1 MKIPVSRKLTAMTTD
16 PRPRPQVTD
25 PTGRQVAENVRRV
38 REARGWSTYD
48 LSRRLGMA
56 GRPIAASAIAKVERA
71 ERRVDVG
78 DLVALAV
85 VLKVSPSA
93 LFLPLKD
100 GPGETVEVTGAGSVS
115 AQDAWEWADGAKPL
129 NFTFDLDH
137 TELLE
142 FELYSRPPGRRAMW
156 NAGREL
162 YLKGESRNADIVK
175 RLDRARTEG
184 GEHGPS
190 MD

>member
-1 MKIPVSRKLTAMTTD
+1 MSDDKRRARPAAQYGPTAET
-16 PRPRPQVTD
+16 
-25 PTGRQVAENVRRV
+25 VAQNVKRL
-38 REARGWSTYD
+38 REARGLTIYA
-48 LSRRLGMA
+48 LSAALGKA
-56 GRPIAASAIAKVERA
+56 GRPITPSAIAKVERQQ
-71 ERRVDVG
+71 RQVTVD
-78 DLVALAV
+78 DLTALAV

-100 GPGETVEVTGAGSVS
+100 GPAETVEVTGAGSVS

-129 NFTFDLDH
+129 NFTFELDQ

-162 YLKGESRNADIVK
+162 YLKGESRNADIVR
-175 RLDRARTEG
+175 RLDRERTEG
-184 GEHGPS
+184 GNDGS
-190 MD
+190 RLD